1 MMINILVFALRRYAR
16 FGSYLAVF
24 LAGVGFSIQGSYFWV
39 PLAISVV
46 LGSLCAY
53 LGRSRPRAHEDA
65 PRARSVETVSAAPAP
80 DPVMTALIQQ
90 VLNSANGGE
99 SKDV

>member
-1 MMINILVFALRRYAR
+1 MPASVRISL
-16 FGSYLAVF
+16 F

-53 LGRSRPRAHEDA
+53 EERPKKEKKKAAEQDA
-65 PRARSVETVSAAPAP
+65 FSAAQAA
-80 DPVMTALIQQ
+80 MI
-90 VLNSANGGE
+90 SAYMAQMFP
-99 SKDV
+99 KDKREEG